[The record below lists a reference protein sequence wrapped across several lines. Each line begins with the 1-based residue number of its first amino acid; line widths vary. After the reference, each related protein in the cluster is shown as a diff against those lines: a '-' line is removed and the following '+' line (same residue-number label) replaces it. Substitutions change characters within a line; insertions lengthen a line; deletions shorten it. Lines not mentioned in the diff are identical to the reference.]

1 MASTLKHKGMKRQ
14 FVAGRQTRQRFKF
27 IRETVAELRK
37 VVWPTRKQA
46 TNLTVIII
54 IVALFVGLILGL
66 IDFGFA
72 GLVNEVLLR

>member
-1 MASTLKHKGMKRQ
+1 MTSALKRKGMKRQ
-14 FVAGRQTRQRFKF
+14 PIAGRQAKPHFKF
-27 IRETVAELRK
+27 IKETVAELKK

-46 TNLTVIII
+46 TNLTVII
-54 IVALFVGLILGL
+54 VVVSLCVGLILGL

>member
-1 MASTLKHKGMKRQ
+1 MASALKHKGMKRQ
-14 FVAGRQTRQRFKF
+14 PIVGRQARPRFKF